1 MDRNLEALEAAP
13 RFGWARLGLAVTVS
27 CLIMAVASLFIS
39 TYPSVGYRAGYNA
52 ALAQGPEWVDAQ
64 VDAAAGT
71 ALSACDQLHIQTADA
86 LDIEYSEFV
95 KGCSDGIKHLYGRYV
110 PLLAG
115 AR

>member
-1 MDRNLEALEAAP
+1 MDRNLEALENAP
-13 RFGWARLGLAVTVS
+13 RFSWARLGLAVTAS

-39 TYPSVGYRAGYNA
+39 TYPSVGYRAGYDA
-52 ALAQGPEWVDAQ
+52 ALAKGPEWADAQ

-71 ALSACDQLHIQTADA
+71 AWRACDQLHVQTADS

-95 KGCSDGIKHLYGRYV
+95 KGCSDGVDHLYGRHV